1 MKCKKIFLLAVVALL
16 SLLQPTV
23 ACAKKAYET
32 IANDPLKTRI
42 YTLDNGLKVYMTIN
56 REEPRVQTYIAVR
69 VGSKNDPAETTGLA
83 HYFEHLMFK
92 GTENYGTSDYAAEKV
107 QLDKIEAL
115 FEVYRK
121 TTDEA
126 ERQRLYHQIDS
137 ISYEASKY
145 SIANEYDKLMSAI
158 GAEGTNA
165 YTANDMTVYQENI
178 PSNQIENW
186 AKIQADRFKY
196 NVIRGF
202 HTELETVYEEKNM
215 ALTKDNRKVLENLM
229 AGLYPH
235 HPYGTQT
242 TLGSQEHLKNPSI
255 TNIKNYY
262 RTYYVP
268 NNMAICMSGDIDPEK
283 TLAIIKKYFGDMKPN
298 NNLPKFTFT
307 PEPEFTEPVIKEVWG
322 VDAENVALAWR
333 TDAPTTEDYYM
344 VPLVSSLLYNGQAGL
359 IDMNLNQQQQTLYS
373 YAMHN
378 HLGDYGFVGVA
389 GMPKQGQTLDQVAE
403 LLLAE
408 VDKLRNGEFSEEL
421 MAAAVANFKASRM
434 NEFDDNA
441 DRAHFYVTSFTLG
454 IPLEYAFAQ
463 IDNMAKVTKQDVVD
477 FVNRKMRRDNF
488 VAVYKRYGEDT
499 NIVRMPKP
507 EITPILTNRDKQSKF
522 LQEVMASKVKPIKPD
537 FVDFE
542 RDMDRFTTANGVEV
556 FYKKNE
562 TTDLFSLNYI
572 YDFGKT
578 DDPEMDMAFTYMS
591 YLGTATKS
599 AEQIAAEMYGIASSF
614 GFRVTDNKAM
624 VSIGGLSEYLAQAIE
639 QTEGLMYGA
648 VENPM
653 ILNALKYDL
662 MKLRAD
668 SKLQQQASF
677 QALRRYGTYGPE
689 YVKAVTISDDR
700 LMSLESKELLEKVA
714 KLKGIKHTILYYGPM
729 EKDELLEV
737 LNAKHICE
745 ATLVDYPAKNEY
757 KQLPTAKN
765 RVIVAHYDSPQIYY
779 IQHSN
784 LGGEFNAAQDAV
796 QTLYNQYFG
805 GGMNSIVFQEMRE
818 ARGLAYSSA
827 ATLAT
832 PFRKG
837 ETYSYSAFIATQN
850 DKMAQAMQAF
860 AEIIENM
867 PESPAAFK
875 LAKESQIATMR
886 TQRTTKTEVLNAF
899 MAAQDLGIDFDR
911 NERIYNGLQS
921 LTLDD
926 VKEFQQRNVKNLN
939 YTYMILGDTKEID
952 MEFLRQIGEV
962 EMVSSE
968 DIFGY

>member
-1 MKCKKIFLLAVVALL
+1 MKIKSILWSVAVALI
-16 SLLQPTV
+16 SLMTFT
-23 ACAKKAYET
+23 ACADYQT
-32 IANDPLKTRI
+32 VANDPLNTRI

-56 REEPRVQTYIAVR
+56 KEAPRVQTYIAVR

-107 QLDKIEAL
+107 LLDQIEET

-121 TTDEA
+121 TEGEA
-126 ERQRLYHQIDS
+126 ERQALYRKIDS
-137 ISYEASKY
+137 LSFEASKY

-178 PSNQIENW
+178 PSNQVENW
-186 AKIQADRFKY
+186 AKIQADRFKC

-215 ALTKDNRKVLENLM
+215 SLTKDNRKVLENLM

-268 NNMAICMSGDIDPEK
+268 NNMAICMSGDIDPEA
-283 TLAIIKKYFGDMKPN
+283 TMEIIEKYFGDMEPN
-298 NNLPKFTFT
+298 ENLPEFTFE

-322 VDAENVALAWR
+322 LDAENVALAWR

-344 VPLVSSLLYNGQAGL
+344 VPLVSSLLYNGQAGI
-359 IDMNLNQQQQTLYS
+359 IDMDITQQQKTLFS

-378 HLGDYGFVGVA
+378 HLADYGFIGVA
-389 GMPKQGQTLDQVAE
+389 GMPKQGQTLDEVAE
-403 LLLAE
+403 LLLAA
-408 VDKLRNGEFSEEL
+408 VDKLRNGDFSEEL
-421 MAAAVANFKASRM
+421 IKAGVANFKAGRM
-434 NEFDDNA
+434 NEFDNNA
-441 DRAHFYVTSFTLG
+441 DRAHFYVSSFTMG

-463 IDNMAKVTKQDVVD
+463 LDNMEKVTKQDVID
-477 FVNRKMRRDNF
+477 FVNRKMRRDNY
-488 VAVYKRYGEDT
+488 VAVYKRYGEDK

-507 EITPILTNRDKQSKF
+507 EITPILTNRDKQSAF
-522 LQEVMASKVKPIKPD
+522 LQEIMASEVEPIEPQ

-542 RDMDRFTTANGVEV
+542 KDMEVFTTKNGIEV
-556 FYKKNE
+556 LYKKNE
-562 TTDLFSLNYI
+562 TTDLYSLDYL

-578 DDPEMDMAFTYMS
+578 DDPEMDMAFNYLS
-591 YLGTATKS
+591 YLGTAEKS
-599 AEQIAAEMYGIASSF
+599 AEQIAAEMYNIACSF

-624 VSIGGLSEYLAQAIE
+624 VSMDGLSENMAEAMA

-662 MKLRAD
+662 LKLRAD

-689 YVKAVTISDDR
+689 YIKAITLSNER
-700 LMSLESKELLEKVA
+700 LVALDSKALLDKVA
-714 KLKGIKHTILYYGPM
+714 MLKGVKHQILYYGPM
-729 EKDELLEV
+729 EKEELLAV
-737 LNAKHICE
+737 LESGHQCAE
-745 ATLVDYPAKNEY
+745 TLEDYPVKNDY
-757 KQLPTAKN
+757 KPLATDQQ
-765 RVIVAHYDSPQIYY
+765 RVVVAHYDSPQIYY
-779 IQHSN
+779 MQISN
-784 LGGEFNAAQDAV
+784 LGGEFNPEQDAV

-805 GGMNSIVFQEMRE
+805 GGMNSVVFQEMRE
-818 ARGLAYSSA
+818 ARGLAYSSVA
-827 ATLAT
+827 LYDT
-832 PFRKG
+832 PYRKG
-837 ETYSYSAFIATQN
+837 EPYLYSAFIATQN
-850 DKMAQAMQAF
+850 DKMAEAMGAF
-860 AEIIENM
+860 SEIIENM
-867 PESPAAFK
+867 PESEAAFQ
-875 LAKESQIATMR
+875 LTKESQIATMR
-886 TQRTTKTEVLNAF
+886 TQRTIKANVLNAYI
-899 MAAQDLGIDFDR
+899 AARDLGIDYDR
-911 NERIYNGLQS
+911 NERIYNGLQT
-921 LTLDD
+921 LTLEDI
-926 VKEFQQRNVKNLN
+926 KAFQQENIKDLN
-939 YTYMILGDTKEID
+939 YTYMILGDTDDID
-952 MEFLRQIGEV
+952 MKYLGTVGKVEV
-962 EMVSSE
+962 VSAE
-968 DIFGY
+968 EIFGY